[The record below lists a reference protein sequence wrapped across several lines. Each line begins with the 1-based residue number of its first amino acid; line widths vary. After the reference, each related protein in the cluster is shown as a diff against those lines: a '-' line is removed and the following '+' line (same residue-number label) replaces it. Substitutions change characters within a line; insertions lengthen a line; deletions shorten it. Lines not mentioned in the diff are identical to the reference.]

1 MKTAKSNNRYPLSA
15 RLCVKRRNGS
25 EGKLAAKIKERRERG
40 EGEHR
45 SVIPIAG
52 VNFDGKF
59 MCSKGGLVES
69 LIARA
74 HQAEIPKSR
83 RMKTKEKGSAHIKA
97 TNRPWERKRRTERKD
112 IGTFG
117 GLKGGWRGKM
127 AGAGDWG
134 RSMNLRGKAWGG
146 ARQGRGVT
154 RGGCLEGMP
163 KGGRSTSRDGGGGVL
178 GRGQEVTRVRVCTY
192 LSLVCILLYSRG

>member
-1 MKTAKSNNRYPLSA
+1 MARRESSRRRSKRGESEARANIGVSSRSQELISMESLCAQKGASWKALSRA
-15 RLCVKRRNGS
+15 RAPSGNS
-25 EGKLAAKIKERRERG
+25 EKPQNEKERKRKRTY
-40 EGEHR
+40 
-45 SVIPIAG
+45 
-52 VNFDGKF
+52 
-59 MCSKGGLVES
+59 
-69 LIARA
+69 
-74 HQAEIPKSR
+74 KSDKPPR
-83 RMKTKEKGSAHIKA
+83 
-97 TNRPWERKRRTERKD
+97 ERKRRNRKKD

-163 KGGRSTSRDGGGGVL
+163 KGGRSTRRDGGGVL

>member
-1 MKTAKSNNRYPLSA
+1 MA
-15 RLCVKRRNGS
+15 RRESSRRRSKRGGSEARANIGVSSRSQELISMESLCVLKRGLR
-25 EGKLAAKIKERRERG
+25 GKPYR
-40 EGEHR
+40 
-45 SVIPIAG
+45 
-52 VNFDGKF
+52 
-59 MCSKGGLVES
+59 
-69 LIARA
+69 ARA
-74 HQAEIPKSR
+74 PSGNSVKPQNENERKR
-83 RMKTKEKGSAHIKA
+83 KRAHIKA
-97 TNRPWERKRRTERKD
+97 TNRPWERKRRTEKKD

-163 KGGRSTSRDGGGGVL
+163 KGGRSTRRDGGGVL